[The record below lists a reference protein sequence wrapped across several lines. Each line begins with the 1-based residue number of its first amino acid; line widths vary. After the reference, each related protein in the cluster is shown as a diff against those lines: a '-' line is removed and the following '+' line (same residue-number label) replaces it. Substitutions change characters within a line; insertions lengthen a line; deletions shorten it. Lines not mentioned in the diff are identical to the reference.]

1 MKKLTV
7 LSASIA
13 ALLSTTAIAAPVEV
27 YLEQDVAS
35 NAADNGDYVTEAGA
49 TIQTSEDGYVN
60 IAFDDQGYL
69 AAGYGYDFHMSDQV
83 ELNLYG
89 ELSKWDEGGDALAE
103 AVLTYNVSDNFNV
116 FGGYAYKRS
125 ESNDSDIDHGI
136 NSNQFIAGSSLSYGA
151 ISLDYTYTHENSDG
165 SKDGYVHIGNQSFY
179 TTGDYHTNQHEVVLS
194 AEMDNWKPYVSY
206 TYLNTSDL
214 EDQYNNTNKNDNI
227 VTLGVAYQF

>member
-1 MKKLTV
+1 MKKLTL

-13 ALLSTTAIAAPVEV
+13 ALVSATAIAAPVEV
-27 YLEQDVAS
+27 YLEQNVAS
-35 NAADNGDYVTEAGA
+35 NAADNGDYATEAGA

-89 ELSKWDEGGDALAE
+89 ELSKWDTGADALAE
-103 AVLTYNVSDNFNV
+103 AVVTYNISDNFNV

-125 ESNDSDIDHGI
+125 ELKLDDNGI
-136 NSNQFIAGSSLSYGA
+136 NSNQFIAGSSVSFGMV
-151 ISLDYTYTHENSDG
+151 SLDYIYTHENSDG
-165 SKDGYVHIGNQSFY
+165 SKDGVVHIGNQY
-179 TTGDYHTNQHEVVLS
+179 YVTDGDYHTNQHEVVLS

-214 EDQYNNTNKNDNI
+214 TDQYGNMNKNDNI
-227 VTLGVAYQF
+227 VTLGLAYQF

>member
-1 MKKLTV
+1 MKKLTL

-13 ALLSTTAIAAPVEV
+13 ALVSATAIAAPVEV
-27 YLEQDVAS
+27 YLEQNVAS
-35 NAADNGDYVTEAGA
+35 NAADNGEYATEAGA

-69 AAGYGYDFHMSDQV
+69 AAGYGYDIHMSDQV

-103 AVLTYNVSDNFNV
+103 AVVTYNISDNFNV

-125 ESNDSDIDHGI
+125 EEVDSDNGI
-136 NSNQFIAGSSLSYGA
+136 NSNQFIAGSSVSFGMV
-151 ISLDYTYTHENSDG
+151 SLDYIYTHENSDG
-165 SKDGYVHIGNQSFY
+165 SKDGVVHIGNQY
-179 TTGDYHTNQHEVVLS
+179 YVTDGDYHTNQHEVVLS

-214 EDQYNNTNKNDNI
+214 TDQYGNINKNDNI
-227 VTLGVAYQF
+227 VTLGLAYQF

>member
-1 MKKLTV
+1 MKKLSV

-27 YLEQDVAS
+27 YLEQNVAS
-35 NAADNGDYVTEAGA
+35 NAADNGDYATEAGA

-60 IAFDDQGYL
+60 IAFDDQGWL
-69 AAGYGYDFHMSDQV
+69 AAGYGYDFHLSDQV

-89 ELSKWDEGGDALAE
+89 ELGKWDTGADALAE
-103 AVLTYNVSDNFNV
+103 AVVTYNVSDNFNV

-125 ESNDSDIDHGI
+125 ELDINDNGV
-136 NSNQFIAGSSLSYGA
+136 NSNQFIAGSSLSFGI

-165 SKDGYVHIGNQSFY
+165 SKNGVVHIGNQY
-179 TTGDYHTNQHEVVLS
+179 YATNGDYHTNEHEVVLS
-194 AEMDNWKPYVSY
+194 AEMDNWRPYVSY

-214 EDQYNNTNKNDNI
+214 VSQYSNVGENDNI

>member
-1 MKKLTV
+1 MKKLTL

-13 ALLSTTAIAAPVEV
+13 ALLSATAIAAPVEV

-103 AVLTYNVSDNFNV
+103 AVVTYNISDNFNV

-125 ESNDSDIDHGI
+125 EEVDSDNGI
-136 NSNQFIAGSSLSYGA
+136 NSNQFIAGSSVSFGMV
-151 ISLDYTYTHENSDG
+151 SLDYIYTHENSDG
-165 SKDGYVHIGNQSFY
+165 SKDGVVHIGNQY
-179 TTGDYHTNQHEVVLS
+179 YVTDGDYHTNQHEVVLS

-214 EDQYNNTNKNDNI
+214 TDQYGNINKNDNI
-227 VTLGVAYQF
+227 VTLGLAYQF

>member
-1 MKKLTV
+1 MKKLTL

-13 ALLSTTAIAAPVEV
+13 ALVSATAIAAPVEV
-27 YLEQDVAS
+27 YLEQNVAS
-35 NAADNGDYVTEAGA
+35 NAADNGEYATEAGA

-89 ELSKWDEGGDALAE
+89 ELSKWDTGADALAE
-103 AVLTYNVSDNFNV
+103 AVVTYNISDNFNV

-125 ESNDSDIDHGI
+125 ELDLLSDNGI
-136 NSNQFIAGSSLSYGA
+136 NSNQLIAGSSVSFGMV
-151 ISLDYTYTHENSDG
+151 SLDYTYTHENSDG
-165 SKDGYVHIGNQSFY
+165 SNAGVVHIGNQY
-179 TTGDYHTNQHEVVLS
+179 YVTDGDYHTNQHEVVLS
-194 AEMDNWKPYVSY
+194 AEMDNWRPYVSY

-214 EDQYNNTNKNDNI
+214 VSQYSNVGENDNI

>member
-1 MKKLTV
+1 MKKLTL

-13 ALLSTTAIAAPVEV
+13 ALVSATAIAAPVEV

-103 AVLTYNVSDNFNV
+103 AVVTYNISDNFNV

-125 ESNDSDIDHGI
+125 EEVDSDNGI
-136 NSNQFIAGSSLSYGA
+136 NSNQFIAGSSVSFGMV
-151 ISLDYTYTHENSDG
+151 SLDYIYTHENSDG
-165 SKDGYVHIGNQSFY
+165 SKDGVVHIGNQTFE
-179 TTGDYHTNQHEVVLS
+179 TNGDYHTNQHEVVLS

-214 EDQYNNTNKNDNI
+214 TDQYGNINKNDNI
-227 VTLGVAYQF
+227 VTLGLAYQF

>member
-1 MKKLTV
+1 MKKLTL

-13 ALLSTTAIAAPVEV
+13 ALVSATAIAAPVEV
-27 YLEQDVAS
+27 YLEQNVAS
-35 NAADNGDYVTEAGA
+35 NAADNGEYATEAGA

-103 AVLTYNVSDNFNV
+103 AVVTYNISDNFNV

-125 ESNDSDIDHGI
+125 EEVDSDNGI
-136 NSNQFIAGSSLSYGA
+136 NSNQFIAGSSVSFGMV
-151 ISLDYTYTHENSDG
+151 SLDYIYTHENSDG
-165 SKDGYVHIGNQSFY
+165 SKDGVVHIGNQY
-179 TTGDYHTNQHEVVLS
+179 YVTDGDYHTNQHEVVLS

-214 EDQYNNTNKNDNI
+214 TDQYGNINKNDNI
-227 VTLGVAYQF
+227 VTLGLAYQF